1 MQQSRSSLRW
11 LGRSAALPVGLLFLT
26 AFSGQAQATTAADV
40 CATPGNSCAA
50 GVANIN
56 VVTPIADQSTL
67 DFTAAGFPTVNVN
80 GGGKLQLAVQ
90 KVGSGGLSCPDR
102 PTTFM
107 EIRAGDLTIKNGGH
121 ISGDFTTFPVP
132 SGHWNGGSISMRL
145 TGDLVIEPGGKWTS
159 DRLGGGN
166 GRGGSL
172 LALVDGII
180 DVQADPSGTPRG
192 IISSNTTAS
201 SRFSFQNRCGLTE
214 ITLVA
219 TGDGATPTIR
229 NAGTIENV
237 SPPGGNEGF
246 LGGVISIVAGGT
258 EANLGAPFPGF
269 PSAIPVTGANP
280 PDNNATF
287 LLTETGLI
295 NIDAKDSG
303 GGQVYIFACFVNV
316 NGLIQVGGNAHT
328 GIILGRE
335 QILPVIVSIV
345 ANETLT
351 VLPTLPTVP
360 GIADLGVTAPPGGI
374 QADLRQ
380 GFKQHVGQGLT
391 DASQGLGDGCK
402 FTLQTP
408 PNSNGPISGS
418 GKGGADV
425 CLVARDQA
433 TINQGQL
440 VSEFAVRTRTG
451 VTSGSQ
457 VGGTSLTLSTEGG
470 IEATGR
476 AITCD
481 GVGSNS
487 GGGEV
492 VMQAAEDAVIN
503 SGALVQCNRSGTATG
518 GSIDVEAVNGAIV
531 QAGGQLTALAG
542 GSIFLRECV
551 VNAGDNPAANP
562 PATLLAA
569 DCGNPN
575 AVKTV
580 PILLPCAGCFC
591 LDRISVRDNVLTIR
605 GQNLSAV
612 ERVEFPTDCDPT
624 FAGGVLKAQF
634 LTVSDTRI
642 TLTLPANV
650 SGKHVVLS
658 NSFGPSSSCS
668 HELLP

>member
-11 LGRSAALPVGLLFLT
+11 LRRSAALPVGLLFLT

-40 CATPGNSCAA
+40 CATVGNSCAG

-56 VVTPIADQSTL
+56 VVTPIADNSTL

-80 GGGKLQLAVQ
+80 SGGKLELETKKIGQ
-90 KVGSGGLSCPDR
+90 GGLSCPAK
-102 PTTFM
+102 PTTLA
-107 EIRAGDLTIKNGGH
+107 ILNADDLTIKNGGE
-121 ISGDFTTFPVP
+121 ITGSFTGVP
-132 SGHWNGGSISMRL
+132 SGHLNAGSWSIRL
-145 TGDLVIEPGGKWTS
+145 SGNFVIEPGGKWTS

-166 GRGGSL
+166 GRPGNL

-192 IISSNTTAS
+192 IISANTTAS
-201 SRFSFQNRCGLTE
+201 SRFSFTSKCGLTE

-219 TGDGATPTIR
+219 TGDGASPTIR

-246 LGGVISIVAGGT
+246 IGGVISIVAGGT
-258 EANLGAPFPGF
+258 EANLATPFPGF

-303 GGQVYIFACFVNV
+303 GGQVYIFACFVTV

-328 GIILGRE
+328 GVILGRE
-335 QILPVIVSIV
+335 QLLPVLVSIV

-360 GIADLGVTAPPGGI
+360 GIADPGVADPPGGI

-380 GFKQHVGQGLT
+380 GFKQHEGQGLT

-402 FTLQTP
+402 FTVQNP
-408 PNSNGPISGS
+408 PGSNGPKSGS

-425 CLVARDQA
+425 CLTARDQL

-457 VGGTSLTLSTEGG
+457 VGGTSLNLSTEGA

-487 GGGEV
+487 SGGEV
-492 VMQAAEDAVIN
+492 VMQASEDAVVN

-518 GSIDVEAVNGAIV
+518 GSIDVEAVNGAIIE
-531 QAGGQLTALAG
+531 AGGQLNALTG
-542 GSIFLRECV
+542 GSIFLRECI

-569 DCGNPN
+569 SCGVPN

-580 PILLPCAGCFC
+580 PILLPCGGCFC
-591 LDRISVRDNVLTIR
+591 IDDISVRNNVLTIR
-605 GQNLSAV
+605 GAGLEGV
-612 ERVEFPTDCDPT
+612 ERVEFPTDCNPA
-624 FAGGVLKAQF
+624 FVGGVLKAQF
-634 LTVSDTRI
+634 LTLSDTRI

-658 NSFGPSSSCS
+658 NSVGPSSSCS
-668 HELLP
+668 HELVP